1 MHSNCYLDFVILRI
15 LRYVYA
21 VSPCCHHSANRQESR
36 CWTPVLSQT
45 RPMEDHYK
53 SAAQRVVTFHLR
65 HNTSVPVK
73 FARCRT
79 TVCRSAAKPE
89 VVNLLLNRI
98 RSNPFYNVA
107 PASDVPI
114 YGTHQTRVSLTMRL
128 HFFYSDL
135 SARSLLFLFRSLRQ
149 ILFLLPDLSARS

>member
-1 MHSNCYLDFVILRI
+1 
-15 LRYVYA
+15 
-21 VSPCCHHSANRQESR
+21 
-36 CWTPVLSQT
+36 
-45 RPMEDHYK
+45 MEDHYK

-128 HFFYSDL
+128 HFF
-135 SARSLLFLFRSLRQ
+135 
-149 ILFLLPDLSARS
+149 